1 MSRELT
7 GRSAAFVAVLCL
19 GLWQG
24 GGARAEEAAVNLV
37 PHRAVYD
44 FSLSKSQS
52 HSGVLAVFG
61 RMVYELTGS
70 TCEGY
75 TEKLRFVTEMTN
87 SEGEPTIA
95 DLQSSTWEEAS
106 GQRFRFNSTDV
117 RDGKPAEDIAGD
129 ATRVSTL
136 GHIVV
141 ELTKPDTKDLTLSER
156 VYFPTQHVI
165 ALLNAARKGRATFH
179 ADVYDG
185 SERGEKVYHTIS
197 TIGALIPH
205 DASHKLGAITNAERL
220 LGLSA
225 WPIRISYF
233 DPKSDREDA
242 GPAYEIRSVFFE
254 NGVNGEVVIDYGSF
268 AIKGELT
275 KIDFLESKQCK

>member
-1 MSRELT
+1 MSRELA
-7 GRSAAFVAVLCL
+7 GRSAAFLAVFCLCW
-19 GLWQG
+19 WQG
-24 GGARAEEAAVNLV
+24 QGARAEGGNVNLV

-44 FSLSKSQS
+44 FSLSKSQT

-87 SEGEPTIA
+87 ADGEQTIA
-95 DLQSSTWEEAS
+95 DLQSSTWEEAT
-106 GQRFRFNSTDV
+106 GKRFRFNSTDM

-129 ATRVSTL
+129 ATRVSML

-141 ELTKPDTKDLTLSER
+141 ELTKPDAKDLTLPER

-165 ALLNAARKGRATFH
+165 ALLNAARKGHASFH

-205 DASHKLGAITNAERL
+205 DASDKLGAITNAERL
-220 LGLSA
+220 QGLSA

-254 NGVNGEVVIDYGSF
+254 NGVNREAVIDYGSF